1 MYKMYIYILCIDVC
15 IKFHC
20 RIIVVKNKEEKTA
33 NLLIKDTLNVSSH
46 LGCCV
51 AIKKDTVAVHVL
63 T

>member
-1 MYKMYIYILCIDVC
+1 MYIYISCIDVC

-20 RIIVVKNKEEKTA
+20 RIIVVENEEEKTA

-46 LGCCV
+46 SGHCV
-51 AIKKDTVAVHVL
+51 AVLKDSVAFYVL